1 MLVAVLIT
9 LWFTGTIGLL
19 LLIAWRARRRDE
31 PPRVELLWD
40 EPPD

>member
-19 LLIAWRARRRDE
+19 LLIAWRARRQAE
-31 PPRVELLWD
+31 PPRVELLWE